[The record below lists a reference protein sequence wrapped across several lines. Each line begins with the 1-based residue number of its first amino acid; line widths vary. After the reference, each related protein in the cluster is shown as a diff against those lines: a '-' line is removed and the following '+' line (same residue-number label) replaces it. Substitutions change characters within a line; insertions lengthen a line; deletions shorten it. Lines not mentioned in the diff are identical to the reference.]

1 MVRKAPMKKIP
12 WFSLLFT
19 SSQTEQTKERSGLQ
33 FPPTGR
39 KQAHPLLCYG
49 INSFP
54 FQVQLYW
61 DTGWWML
68 VKRALPALSQAVR
81 AGLAARPHP
90 DPGYLPQDWPEP
102 HTVAGPTTTTSSTTP
117 TTAYSL
123 TAAPAPLK
131 LLVLF
136 SIGPFLVFLHP
147 TCQTSWNDK
156 DAKLSFVQVCTL
168 TLYSTSTWQS
178 QQGGKGWRGKVCSSS
193 SHSPLQYCHFP
204 CHF

>member
-1 MVRKAPMKKIP
+1 MVRKAPMKKKIP
-12 WFSLLFT
+12 RFSLLFT
-19 SSQTEQTKERSGLQ
+19 SSQTEQTKERSGLK

-54 FQVQLYW
+54 LQVQLYW

-90 DPGYLPQDWPEP
+90 DPGYLPQDRPEP
-102 HTVAGPTTTTSSTTP
+102 RTVAGPTTTRDTTP

-136 SIGPFLVFLHP
+136 SIAPFLAFLHP
-147 TCQTSWNDK
+147 VCQTSWNDK
-156 DAKLSFVQVCTL
+156 DPKLSCEQACTL
-168 TLYSTSTWQS
+168 TLYQHVTVSARR
-178 QQGGKGWRGKVCSSS
+178 QGMKR
-193 SHSPLQYCHFP
+193 
-204 CHF
+204 